1 MNEYINHDSSIGD
14 LISERDNILIHSN
27 ISSNIDGIIDRSYTD
42 NINKLNNS
50 IDNNNRSINSD
61 IASLISEKE

>member
-27 ISSNIDGIIDRSYTD
+27 ISSNINGIIDRSYTD

-50 IDNNNRSINSD
+50 IDNNSISINSD

>member
-27 ISSNIDGIIDRSYTD
+27 ISSNIDGIIDRSYIKKKY
-42 NINKLNNS
+42 NNK
-50 IDNNNRSINSD
+50 NNNN
-61 IASLISEKE
+61 